1 MTAAF
6 HLRICLDFIE
16 TALLNSG
23 SKWHSSELYEAHQRA
38 WGYLRCPKS
47 EWTQTHTAPHYPPGS
62 GLPALL
68 AARNFL
74 APYAGDYAKELHEPA
89 FSHALAQYDARL
101 PEAFAQYRQMRLNDI
116 GAIWPITPEQLA
128 ELQAYPGF
136 ETILVEDWCDEAELF
151 ERVPMQAIVLQSL
164 GFLEEYIR
172 PYSRSHQML
181 FDYPAATRAF
191 FQGRISSAE
200 LAKKCR
206 QHWQH
211 QRNKFNGIPH
221 LRRQEGA
228 MGFFLWEAAWN
239 EELAGREGVQ
249 DPPFFYFLDNLTKI
263 NAGLALQWRDY
274 VAPLLRA
281 V

>member
-1 MTAAF
+1 MTAAL
-6 HLRICLDFIE
+6 HLRICLDFVE

-23 SKWHSSELYEAHQRA
+23 SRWDTSELYEAHQRA
-38 WGYLRCPKS
+38 WGYLLCPQS
-47 EWTQTHTAPHYPPGS
+47 EWTQTHTTPHYPPGS
-62 GLPALL
+62 DLPTLL

-74 APYAGDYAKELHEPA
+74 APYAADYAQATHESA
-89 FSHALAQYDARL
+89 FFHALAQYDANL

-116 GAIWPITPEQLA
+116 GAIRPITPEQLA

-136 ETILVEDWCDEAELF
+136 ETILVEDWADEAELF
-151 ERVPMQAIVLQSL
+151 ERVPVQEIVLQSL
-164 GFLEEYIR
+164 GFLEEYVR

-191 FQGRISSAE
+191 FQGRLSSAG
-200 LAKKCR
+200 LAEKCR

-211 QRNKFNGIPH
+211 QKNQFNGIPH
-221 LRRQEGA
+221 LRRQEAA

-239 EELAGREGVQ
+239 EELASQEGLQ
-249 DPPFFYFLDNLTKI
+249 DPPFFHFLDNLTEI

-281 V
+281 A